1 MELKIDRL
9 CRFYG
14 SNRALEDFSYT
25 LTPGVYGLLGPNG
38 AGKSTLINVITDNLK
53 PTSGILLFNGT
64 PITELKEEY
73 RREIGF
79 VPQQQ
84 QMFPGFTL
92 RRFLYYMA
100 GLKGIK
106 KAEADGQIE
115 DILKKVNLVDVPDRK
130 MSALSG
136 GMKQRALLAQALLGN
151 PGIIILDEPT
161 AGLDPKERVRF
172 RNLVAKVAFNRI
184 VIIATHVVSDIQY
197 IANRVLVMNRGHL
210 LAEGTPWK
218 LCEGMKGK
226 VYEVFT
232 DEEHVP
238 EMEKRFRVAD
248 MVKEREMVRIR
259 VLNDGTPDDCI
270 SLEAVPNLED
280 VYLYLV

>member
-14 SNRALEDFSYT
+14 SNKALEDFSYT
-25 LTPGVYGLLGPNG
+25 LKPGVYGLLGPNG

-53 PTSGILLFNGT
+53 PTSGELLFNGT
-64 PITELKEEY
+64 PISELKEEY

-100 GLKGIK
+100 GLKGLK
-106 KAEADGQIE
+106 KEEADIQIG
-115 DILKKVNLVDVPDRK
+115 DILKEVNLDDVPDRK
-130 MSALSG
+130 LSAFSG
-136 GMKQRALLAQALLGN
+136 GMKQRALLAQALLGD

-172 RNLVAKVAFNRI
+172 RNLVAKVAFDRI

-210 LAEGTPWK
+210 MAEGTPWE

-226 VYEVFT
+226 VFDIYT
-232 DEEHVP
+232 DEAHVP
-238 EMEKRFRVAD
+238 EVEQRFRVAD
-248 MVKEREMVRIR
+248 MVKERDLVCIR
-259 VLNDGTPDDCI
+259 VLNDGIPEGYRYA
-270 SLEAVPNLED
+270 EAVPNLED